1 MREEFGRWAGR
12 PPAEV
17 WSAPGRVN
25 LIGEHTDYN
34 GGFVLPFAIDR
45 STTVAVA
52 PRNDGHLRCHS
63 LQVADD
69 TGWAKYV
76 RGVVQALAA
85 EVGVQATGAD
95 VLVDSDLPTGAGL
108 SSSAALEVAAAAAM
122 AAMSGVALDGR
133 RLAAVAFRA
142 ETEFVGVPV
151 GVMDQ
156 TVVARAEADHALF
169 LDTRSLEIEQVPFDP
184 AAENLNVVVVDSG
197 VRHQVG
203 DGRYAERR
211 RECEAAAAAL
221 GVEQLRDATLE
232 QVEATEMDDTLRRRA
247 RHVVTEDA
255 RVLETVE
262 QLRRG
267 PRGGAVRGIGTIL
280 LASHASLRDDFDV
293 SCDELDRIVE
303 TAMDKGAFGARMT
316 GAGFGGSALVVVPD
330 RHLSSVLDGFGD
342 AAFEVRPVDGVRRNG
357 AMG

>member
-1 MREEFGRWAGR
+1 MNEEFERWAGHA
-12 PPAEV
+12 PAEV

-52 PRNDGHLRCHS
+52 PRPDGQLRCRS
-63 LQVADD
+63 LQVADN
-69 TGWAKYV
+69 TGWTKYV
-76 RGVVQALAA
+76 DGVVRAL
-85 EVGVQATGAD
+85 GVEAGVHVEGAD
-95 VLVDSDLPTGAGL
+95 VLVESDLPTGAGL
-108 SSSAALEVAAAAAM
+108 SSSAALEVATAAAL
-122 AAMSGVALDGR
+122 AAMRGTALDAPQ
-133 RLAAVAFRA
+133 LAAVAFRA

-156 TVVARAEADHALF
+156 TVVARAEAGHALF
-169 LDTRSLEIEQVPFDP
+169 LDTRSLDVEQVPFDP
-184 AAENLNVVVVDSG
+184 AAAAVNVVVIDSG
-197 VRHQVG
+197 VRHHVD

-211 RECEAAAAAL
+211 RQCEAAAAAL

-232 QVEATEMDDTLRRRA
+232 QVEAAPMDDTLRRRA

-255 RVLETVE
+255 RVLQTVE

-267 PRGGAVRGIGTIL
+267 SVGGIGAIL
-280 LASHASLRDDFDV
+280 LASHASLRDDFEV
-293 SCDELDRIVE
+293 SCKELDVIVE
-303 TAMDKGAFGARMT
+303 RAMDKGAVGARMT
-316 GAGFGGSALVVVPD
+316 GGGFGGSALALVPESN
-330 RHLSSVLDGFGD
+330 LSDLLDAFGD
-342 AAFEVRPVDGVRRNG
+342 AAFEVRPVDGVRRIA